1 MCSHRKEIHPAVWL
15 IQTAGK
21 NAQINYAY
29 THAHCMLCMWVL
41 LSRKGNK
48 GVQIRPK

>member
-1 MCSHRKEIHPAVWL
+1 MNLKQIEYILVEKIHPAVWL

-29 THAHCMLCMWVL
+29 THAHCMLCMWD
-41 LSRKGNK
+41 N
-48 GVQIRPK
+48 